1 MSSGAHPKNEVTH
14 VDNVDH
20 AMQEKDFGH
29 PEVLSEKDIMDNAFE
44 AEKREHDMGLW
55 EAVKDHPV
63 ACFWAFIFC
72 FTIVSLALP
81 G

>member
-1 MSSGAHPKNEVTH
+1 MSSGDHPKNETIH

-20 AMQEKDFGH
+20 VMQEKNVGH
-29 PEVLSEKDIMDNAFE
+29 PQVLSEKDIMENAFE
-44 AEKREHDMGLW
+44 AENREHDMGLW

-72 FTIVSLALP
+72 FTIVSLGP
-81 G
+81 FC